1 MQLRNIVNILKAT
14 GDAWVADNVP
24 RLSASLAFYTVLSLI
39 PFLIVVTAV
48 ASRALGGQVVRG
60 QLMWDIQ
67 NIVGDTGARAF
78 QSLMESAQKSAT
90 AATVFGSITLAF
102 SASAFVVELR
112 EALNGIWNVAVPE
125 PCSTLKKILR
135 LVQERFYLFGLIL
148 GGALLLLASLALSV
162 FLSAARASPVV
173 PVSGALIHWVVFVG
187 SFVVVTVLFAA
198 VYKIVPEVRLSWNDV
213 IVGACFTA
221 LLFTIGKQLIGI
233 YLGKANVAST
243 YGAAGSLLIVLVWVY
258 YSAQLFFF
266 GAEFTKVYG
275 NRASGNPVTVTASAM
290 PRKPPDQV
298 SHPG

>member
-1 MQLRNIVNILKAT
+1 MRLRHIVNLLKAT

-48 ASRALGGQVVRG
+48 ASRALGRQVVQG
-60 QLMWDIQ
+60 QMMWDIE
-67 NIVGDTGARAF
+67 NLVGAAGAKAF
-78 QSLMESAQKSAT
+78 QTLMQSAQKSAT

-112 EALNGIWNVAVPE
+112 DALNGIWNVAVPE
-125 PCSTLKKILR
+125 PCSTIRKILR
-135 LVQERFYLFGLIL
+135 LLQERFYLFGLIL
-148 GGALLLLASLALSV
+148 GAAVLLLVSLALSV
-162 FLSAARASPVV
+162 LVTATTAKFGPFM
-173 PVSGALIHWVVFVG
+173 PVSGALLHWGVFIASFCVVAL
-187 SFVVVTVLFAA
+187 LFAA
-198 VYKIVPEVRLSWNDV
+198 VYKVVPEVRLMWNDV

-233 YLGKANVAST
+233 YLGSVNLSST
-243 YGAAGSLLIVLVWVY
+243 YGAAGSLLILLVWVY

-275 NRASGNPVTVTASAM
+275 KRAAGRPVIAAEASTPSVNA
-290 PRKPPDQV
+290 QV
-298 SHPG
+298 R